1 MCIRDSP
8 EGDSREFLGKVEDA
22 PQLPEDVA
30 EEIELAQAGYP
41 EFDIA
46 AYRHGDLT
54 PVYFGSALKNFGVA
68 ELIDALD
75 RLQREGII
83 RELSAF
89 LDPRSMGYH
98 STLAC
103 LRVPPERVD
112 EVAALLAAMPEVTH
126 NYLRDHEYNM
136 WFTLIAPSEE
146 EIGEQLATIADRA
159 GCGPMHNLPAEKV
172 YKIRVTFRADEMAP

>member
-1 MCIRDSP
+1 MDSFDARLLEAAQ
-8 EGDSREFLGKVEDA
+8 EGLPLVPRPFKALAERLGASEREV
-22 PQLPEDVA
+22 
-30 EEIELAQAGYP
+30 
-41 EFDIA
+41 
-46 AYRHGDLT
+46 
-54 PVYFGSALKNFGVA
+54 
-68 ELIDALD
+68 IDALD

-159 GCGPMHNLPAEKV
+159 GCGPIHNLPAEKV
-172 YKIRVTFRADEMAP
+172 YKIRVAFRADEMAP

>member
-1 MCIRDSP
+1 MDSFDARLLEAAQ
-8 EGDSREFLGKVEDA
+8 EGLPLVPRPFKALAERLGASEREV
-22 PQLPEDVA
+22 
-30 EEIELAQAGYP
+30 
-41 EFDIA
+41 
-46 AYRHGDLT
+46 
-54 PVYFGSALKNFGVA
+54 
-68 ELIDALD
+68 IDALD

-146 EIGEQLATIADRA
+146 KIGEQLATIADRA
-159 GCGPMHNLPAEKV
+159 GCGPIHNLPAEKV
-172 YKIRVTFRADEMAP
+172 YKIRVAFRADEMAP

>member
-1 MCIRDSP
+1 MDSFDARLLEAAQ
-8 EGDSREFLGKVEDA
+8 EGLPLVPRPFKALAERLGASEREV
-22 PQLPEDVA
+22 
-30 EEIELAQAGYP
+30 
-41 EFDIA
+41 
-46 AYRHGDLT
+46 
-54 PVYFGSALKNFGVA
+54 
-68 ELIDALD
+68 IDALD

-159 GCGPMHNLPAEKV
+159 GCGPIHNLPAEKV

>member
-1 MCIRDSP
+1 MDSFDARLLEAAQ
-8 EGDSREFLGKVEDA
+8 EGLPLVPRPFKALAERLGASEREV
-22 PQLPEDVA
+22 
-30 EEIELAQAGYP
+30 
-41 EFDIA
+41 
-46 AYRHGDLT
+46 
-54 PVYFGSALKNFGVA
+54 
-68 ELIDALD
+68 IDALD

-112 EVAALLAAMPEVTH
+112 EVAALLAEMPEVTH

-146 EIGEQLATIADRA
+146 EINEKLATIADRA
-159 GCGPMHNLPAEKV
+159 GCGPIHNLPAEKV
-172 YKIRVTFRADEMAP
+172 YKIRVAFRADEMAP